1 MHLFLMSGTSEFLY
15 WLSLMCEPSSSCFL
29 LAMGSN
35 RQPLPADLFC
45 PAADVLLTD
54 FPSDSHIPFLE
65 DSTSQWIFSLS
76 SEDLAISLSQ
86 LSDFLSALALIFFN
100 TRILYVSVSK
110 IFLPEESVLRWH
122 VWALGMLCVSV
133 RVKGK
138 QWSTYITERFLCP
151 SFLWHLSDWI
161 AERRLLQR
169 ESRIGVWNLSVL
181 FLQNSLLD
189 YKLFS
194 LLLLC

>member
-1 MHLFLMSGTSEFLY
+1 MDGNNFRTTEEFFQYGFLKKHWECMHLFLMSGTSEFLY

-65 DSTSQWIFSLS
+65 DSTSQSDFFSLS

-86 LSDFLSALALIFFN
+86 LSDFPSALALIFFN

-110 IFLPEESVLRWH
+110 IFLPEESVLR
-122 VWALGMLCVSV
+122 
-133 RVKGK
+133 
-138 QWSTYITERFLCP
+138 
-151 SFLWHLSDWI
+151 
-161 AERRLLQR
+161 
-169 ESRIGVWNLSVL
+169 
-181 FLQNSLLD
+181 
-189 YKLFS
+189 
-194 LLLLC
+194 